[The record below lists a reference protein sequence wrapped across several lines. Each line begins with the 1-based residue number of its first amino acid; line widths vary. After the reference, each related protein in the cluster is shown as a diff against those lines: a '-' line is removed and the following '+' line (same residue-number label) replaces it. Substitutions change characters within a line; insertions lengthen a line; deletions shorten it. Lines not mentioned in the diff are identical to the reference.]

1 MNRLPAER
9 IEMGVSKGKP
19 EVNITA
25 WIFLGILSHGAWG
38 GYPVFAR
45 FLQNVH
51 HIGTMSLAA
60 MTNTLATVVV
70 LVFLIKKIHL
80 STVSRKDLVT
90 FTLIF
95 VARGLTNLYASRFTF
110 ATTVQLISLLTPF
123 IVAFMSKTMYKEPLP
138 RHTITALSLS
148 LAGST
153 AMILGAGPGAPA
165 GTILGNTAGEHMLG
179 IALALT
185 SSILLAFYMLTIKDI
200 GRKGTN
206 AETLAFIQ
214 FAGLG
219 LCMGAGSLLV
229 GESWK
234 PWLVLPPSGFMAYLG
249 FAFGVLLFGTIV
261 QNNALRRLG
270 APAYA
275 TLQASRLLS
284 TIGLSWIMLGEG
296 IESLWQAAGTLT
308 VMATITWFTY
318 SQKRERDK
326 LTLGG

>member
-1 MNRLPAER
+1 MNMQRVTRGELAAP
-9 IEMGVSKGKP
+9 GGKS
-19 EVNITA
+19 EFNITA
-25 WIFLGILSHGAWG
+25 WILMGILSHGAWG

-45 FLQNVH
+45 YLQNVH

-70 LVFLIKKIHL
+70 LVFLSRKIHL
-80 STVSRKDLVT
+80 STVSPRDLLT
-90 FTLIF
+90 FSLIF
-95 VARGLTNLYASRFTF
+95 VARGLTNLYASRFTY

-123 IVAFMSKTMYKEPLP
+123 IVAFMSKTLYREPLP
-138 RHTITALSLS
+138 GHTFAALLLSLV
-148 LAGST
+148 GSA

-165 GTILGNTAGEHMLG
+165 GALLGNTAGEHLLG
-179 IALALT
+179 IGLAIA
-185 SSILLAFYMLTIKDI
+185 SSILLAFYMLSIKDI

-206 AETLAFIQ
+206 SETLAFIQ

-219 LCMGAGSLLV
+219 ICMGTGSLLV

-234 PWLVLPPSGFMAYLG
+234 PWLVLPPSGLIAYLG

-275 TLQASRLLS
+275 TLQATRLLS
-284 TIGLSWIMLGEG
+284 TIGLSWAILGEG
-296 IESLWQAAGTLT
+296 IVSIWQAAGTMT
-308 VMATITWFTY
+308 VMATITWFTF
-318 SQKRERDK
+318 SQKIERDK
-326 LTLGG
+326 LKLGG